1 MFLTDAGRAVRKP
14 VERAW
19 QDADR
24 GLAIM
29 LSALDQVELL
39 EQLEQLEQLS
49 RPAPGICSAAI
60 TENDRFSSP
69 ACPRTQARSRRRT
82 DIVLTERPD
91 SR

>member
-1 MFLTDAGRAVRKP
+1 VFLTDAGRAVRKP

-29 LSALDQVELL
+29 LSALDQVEL
-39 EQLEQLEQLS
+39 LEQLS